1 MNALS
6 SFARP
11 AAFVL
16 LFFAGLLLPVSADAQ
31 QFSVSPTSVSVQANA
46 GSNPPSQT
54 VRVKQ
59 RGKSTAWSVVPANAS
74 WLSVSPTSGVNDG
87 TLTLTFTTS
96 ALAAGQYQ
104 TSFRVQSATG
114 SAVTVNVQASVVAAA
129 APSATPAATPTS
141 TGATL
146 YVTCPANK
154 TVQSSNGSAVAV
166 TYSATT
172 DGRRRTGHG
181 IRHPCVGQPVPRRDD
196 NRTREREVQ

>member
-129 APSATPAATPTS
+129 APP
-141 TGATL
+141 TGARST
-146 YVTCPANK
+146 VTCPANK
-154 TVQSSNGSAVAV
+154 TVAVV
-166 TYSATT
+166 EWFRGGG
-172 DGRRRTGHG
+172 DLQCDH
-181 IRHPCVGQPVPRRDD
+181 
-196 NRTREREVQ
+196 

>member
-11 AAFVL
+11 APFVL

-46 GSNPPSQT
+46 GTNPPSQT

-59 RGKSTAWSVVPANAS
+59 RGKSTAWSVVQANAS

-104 TSFRVQSATG
+104 TSFRVQSSTG
-114 SAVTVNVQASVVAAA
+114 SAITVNVQASLVAAA
-129 APSATPAATPTS
+129 APSPPSPPAALDRRHARRNLSGEHVRSPLERLGRGRDVS
-141 TGATL
+141 VRRL
-146 YVTCPANK
+146 RE
-154 TVQSSNGSAVAV
+154 GS
-166 TYSATT
+166 
-172 DGRRRTGHG
+172 R
-181 IRHPCVGQPVPRRDD
+181 P
-196 NRTREREVQ
+196 

>member
-31 QFSVSPTSVSVQANA
+31 PSFRQPDLRQRAGECGHQRTIPDRASQA
-46 GSNPPSQT
+46 T
-54 VRVKQ
+54 REID
-59 RGKSTAWSVVPANAS
+59 REWSVVPANAS

-114 SAVTVNVQASVVAAA
+114 SAVTVNVQASIVAAA
-129 APSATPAATPTS
+129 AP
-141 TGATL
+141 
-146 YVTCPANK
+146 
-154 TVQSSNGSAVAV
+154 
-166 TYSATT
+166 
-172 DGRRRTGHG
+172 R
-181 IRHPCVGQPVPRRDD
+181 RHPRPRPAPARRNMSGEHDRSPH
-196 NRTREREVQ
+196 RTDRRWP